1 MMFIKFTV
9 ILFIFYLLANVSGS
23 IWFSNDDVDDVVS
36 INGLD
41 VNLTWKIME
50 TNYRDSITITKDGYN
65 VNSALIKTMDPNHT
79 IITLH
84 LTHVQMDDSGTYRC
98 TLGLWNT
105 RYKDV
110 NLTIITDLNLEWDI
124 TPIKDRLAKDVT
136 LTWRYKQITNK
147 KTLSIYRKQT
157 NNEEKILSI
166 FPDGSGQIK
175 RGLQDVNITVSSD
188 DITETVA
195 FTIYNTT
202 SVDFSYSYS
211 LKIEFRETLYKQT
224 EYIEIIEELNE
235 NGGSFQRIK
244 LVYGLLVLVLV
255 VVVIAFLS
263 AFSFYLMKR
272 PHRTANTGVTSNAA
286 NDAINNSYESVNT
299 ADIIT
304 DNNQLMVFDSSSP
317 DLDPYLNPYNET
329 NRTETESDKH
339 DYMQLKICTFICE
352 GDIINGDVE
361 EQNEDSDTPSSHDSE
376 SYFHMY
382 DQPNRTKT
390 ECDKHDYTQLKR
402 CTIFCDVNNDDV
414 QEINN
419 DSDGRSGNGIDSFN
433 LSTHVGA
440 IDSRIQNEINST

>member
-224 EYIEIIEELNE
+224 EYIEIIE
-235 NGGSFQRIK
+235 
-244 LVYGLLVLVLV
+244 V
-255 VVVIAFLS
+255 
-263 AFSFYLMKR
+263 MKR